1 MTVSTKRKPTPGT
14 KLPVVWITKH
24 ALTRGEGVYKVEN
37 ARVEPGGDTIYVE
50 HGHRDSF
57 FRGNEWHATE
67 EAAKARVRTMVASR
81 RKAMAIADKK
91 LQTILDTLDTTE
103 WPVKMRPR

>member
-1 MTVSTKRKPTPGT
+1 MTVSTKKPPGT
-14 KLPVVWITKH
+14 KLSVVWITKH
-24 ALTRGEGVYKVEN
+24 ALTRGEGVY
-37 ARVEPGGDTIYVE
+37 RVEDAVLQYGDTIYVQ

-81 RKAMAIADKK
+81 RKAMAIADRK
-91 LQTILDTLDTTE
+91 LQAILDTLDTTE
-103 WPVKMRPR
+103 WPVKMRRR

>member
-1 MTVSTKRKPTPGT
+1 MTMKPQAGT
-14 KLPVVWITKH
+14 KIPVVWITKY
-24 ALTRGEGVYKVEN
+24 ALIKGEGVYRVEN
-37 ARVEPGGDTIYVE
+37 AVRQYGDTIYVE

-91 LQTILDTLDTTE
+91 LQSILDTLDTTE

>member
-1 MTVSTKRKPTPGT
+1 MTVSTKKPPQGT

-24 ALTRGEGVYKVEN
+24 ALTRGEGVYRVEN
-37 ARVEPGGDTIYVE
+37 TVYQYGNTIYIE
-50 HGHRDSF
+50 HSHRNSF

-67 EAAKARVRTMVASR
+67 EAARARVRTMVASR

-91 LQTILDTLDTTE
+91 LQNILDTLDTTE

>member
-1 MTVSTKRKPTPGT
+1 MTVSTKRKPPPGT
-14 KLPVVWITKH
+14 KLSVVWITKH
-24 ALTRGEGVYKVEN
+24 ALTRGEGVYRVEN
-37 ARVEPGGDTIYVE
+37 AVLQYGDTIYVE

-67 EAAKARVRTMVASR
+67 EAAKARVKVMVASR